1 MASRDSPIRL
11 PGLPDYGLQG
21 VMLDRGTGTASPFS
35 RTTIV
40 LLAAS
45 VAAWVGTIGWARLAD
60 MNAMPGTMGMSLA
73 IFTAMWTLMM
83 AAMMLPSVGPFIGV
97 YQRTVTEH
105 RVPRL
110 TALAGGY
117 LAVWGASGM
126 VAFAIAGWFGELAG
140 WNSAAAQAMAIAT
153 FASVGVY
160 QLSPL
165 KYRCLSHCRTPLG
178 HLVHYLGFHGP
189 LRDLRAGV
197 SHGWFCL
204 GCCWALMVLMVAFG
218 VMNVAAM
225 VGLAII
231 IGVEKLWRH
240 GETFAKAVGGASLVY
255 AAALL
260 FFPELAPGLDPGAL
274 MQMNAVGE

>member
-1 MASRDSPIRL
+1 
-11 PGLPDYGLQG
+11 
-21 VMLDRGTGTASPFS
+21 MLDRGTGTASPFS

-117 LAVWGASGM
+117 LAV
-126 VAFAIAGWFGELAG
+126 
-140 WNSAAAQAMAIAT
+140 
-153 FASVGVY
+153 
-160 QLSPL
+160 
-165 KYRCLSHCRTPLG
+165 
-178 HLVHYLGFHGP
+178 
-189 LRDLRAGV
+189 
-197 SHGWFCL
+197 
-204 GCCWALMVLMVAFG
+204 
-218 VMNVAAM
+218 
-225 VGLAII
+225 
-231 IGVEKLWRH
+231 
-240 GETFAKAVGGASLVY
+240 
-255 AAALL
+255 
-260 FFPELAPGLDPGAL
+260 
-274 MQMNAVGE
+274 